1 MWGVRNEAG
10 TLTGRPQLHCTG
22 VEDSRRTP
30 RGHTPRCPRTPVARS
45 RLDTLAAH
53 VVVVARPVAALELAE
68 VPPLLSRRT
77 ASRRRR
83 RTRSP
88 STGRG
93 AMTMGVAEVL
103 TDQCAASASDGA
115 LLAELSTAVV
125 AKPDVA
131 ADARR
136 GRAVVVR
143 TDAAVD
149 VPPNDVVEAL
159 DGAAVPEV
167 ETQRDA
173 VAEAETQRDAV
184 AEEETQRDAVAEVE
198 TQRDAVAVV
207 ETQRD
212 AVVEAMALDV
222 AVVKTQRDGVGVVE
236 TPQDAVVAALVDAV
250 AMGTATCPCH
260 EACRAQMRRGRW
272 QKSCQSSSSCGPH
285 RSALAPSRHPRSHRK
300 TPHRRRLAVDDP
312 PPMRP

>member
-1 MWGVRNEAG
+1 VRIEAG

-22 VEDSRRTP
+22 VEGSRRTP
-30 RGHTPRCPRTPVARS
+30 RGHTPRRPRTPVARS

-53 VVVVARPVAALELAE
+53 VVVVARPVAALELVE
-68 VPPLLSRRT
+68 VPPLLRRT
-77 ASRRRR
+77 RRRR

-93 AMTMGVAEVL
+93 AMAMAVAEVL

-115 LLAELSTAVV
+115 PVAELSTAVV

-136 GRAVVVR
+136 GTAVVVR

-149 VPPNDVVEAL
+149 VPPNDVVEVP
-159 DGAAVPEV
+159 DGAAVAEV
-167 ETQRDA
+167 
-173 VAEAETQRDAV
+173 
-184 AEEETQRDAVAEVE
+184 ETQRDAVAEVE

-207 ETQRD
+207 GTQRD

-222 AVVKTQRDGVGVVE
+222 AVVDTQRDGVGVVE
-236 TPQDAVVAALVDAV
+236 TPHDAVVAALVDAV
-250 AMGTATCPCH
+250 AMGTATCPCDV
-260 EACRAQMRRGRW
+260 ACRAQMRRCRW
-272 QKSCQSSSSCGPH
+272 QKTCQNFSSCGPH

-300 TPHRRRLAVDDP
+300 TPHRPRLAVDDP